1 MNKRK
6 TTNQFRQEMLQKY
19 GNEYTVLG
27 EYINARTHIKMRHN
41 ECGNVFNALPTNLLK
56 KAGCMECKGRN
67 ISKAKTKSHDQFL
80 TEFLELSKGEYE
92 LLDKYEHG
100 RKKVRV
106 KHNLCGHTYKVRPQD
121 YLSGRRCPN
130 CKYVKFGDERR
141 KSNEMFREEVSRLTG
156 NEYIFLED
164 YQTSFDKIEVKHIKC
179 GNTYEVTP
187 TLFLRGRRCPHCALH
202 EKQSRGEKAIKK
214 YLRKSN
220 MHFKREYSFSDLR
233 MKKKLRFDFAIF
245 NNQKELTALIEF
257 DGRQHHEPVEVFGGL
272 ESFKRTVY
280 SDKLKNEYCRK
291 NGIPLLRL
299 TEKDLEDLSDT
310 LEAFA
315 QIEVTE

>member
-1 MNKRK
+1 MNTRK
-6 TTNQFRQEMLQKY
+6 TTSQFRREMLQKY

-41 ECGNVFNALPTNLLK
+41 ECGNVFNALPTNLLR

-67 ISKAKTKSHDQFL
+67 ISKAKTKTHDQFL

-121 YLSGRRCPN
+121 FLSGRRCPH

-141 KSNEMFREEVSRLTG
+141 KSDEAFREEVFELTG
-156 NEYIFLED
+156 DEYVFLED
-164 YQTSFDKIEVKHIKC
+164 YQTSFDKIEVRHIKC
-179 GNTYEVTP
+179 GTTYEVAP
-187 TLFLRGRRCPHCALH
+187 TLFLKGRRCPHCSVY
-202 EKQSRGEKAIKK
+202 EKQSRGERTVEK
-214 YLRKSN
+214 YLSESN
-220 MHFKREYSFSDLR
+220 IHFKREYSFSDLR
-233 MKKKLRFDFAIF
+233 IEKKLRFDFAIF
-245 NNQKELTALIEF
+245 NDEKELTALIEF

-272 ESFKRTVY
+272 EGFKRTVY

-310 LEAFA
+310 LDAFA
-315 QIEVTE
+315 QMEVAK